1 MSNTM
6 KIDTNRKEEIKEART
21 IKNRD
26 RVIEFRDDKE
36 KNRKRKSWMVPTDL
50 LRFRKEN
57 ARIESKVRT
66 YEKSVGTIIE
76 DSKEGQKR

>member
-36 KNRKRKSWMVPTDL
+36 KNRKRKSWMVL
-50 LRFRKEN
+50 Q
-57 ARIESKVRT
+57 T
-66 YEKSVGTIIE
+66 YCVSEKKMLE
-76 DSKEGQKR
+76 